1 MLRKILLA
9 SIAIVV
15 GYIIG
20 VRAGFSAGV
29 RDYIE
34 NDGELLE
41 RVAIEN
47 EKYNYPEDV
56 SPNDVKD
63 IVRDAA
69 EAEGATGKRMYQ

>member
-9 SIAIVV
+9 SIVGAIAYV
-15 GYIIG
+15 IG

-34 NDGELLE
+34 NDAELLE

-47 EKYNYPEDV
+47 DKYDYPEGV
-56 SPNDVKD
+56 NPNEVKD

-69 EAEGATGKRMYQ
+69 EAEGTGKRMYQ